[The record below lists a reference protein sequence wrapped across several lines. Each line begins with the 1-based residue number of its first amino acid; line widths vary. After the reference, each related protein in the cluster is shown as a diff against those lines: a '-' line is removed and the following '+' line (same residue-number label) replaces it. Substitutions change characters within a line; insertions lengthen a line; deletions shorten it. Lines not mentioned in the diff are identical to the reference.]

1 MAKIGNPSKREAKFY
16 EHASCHLDRL
26 EHRFGDVLD
35 TIRRR
40 NFVVATDSGGWL
52 YLVKASALETRWED
66 VGGMLM
72 DVARSF
78 RVPQEE

>member
-1 MAKIGNPSKREAKFY
+1 
-16 EHASCHLDRL
+16 
-26 EHRFGDVLD
+26 LD